1 MSDDF
6 VRTGTRVHS
15 LQFPYVLTHMAGSA
29 KVNKPGL
36 LLLNTFERDA
46 GGGTGVQVVPV
57 EQVYIYTPPFTDDFS
72 TRRERHAG
80 LRIAYENHSDFSIRS
95 D

>member
-15 LQFPYVLTHMAGSA
+15 LQFPYVLTHMAESA

-57 EQVYIYTPPFTDDFS
+57 EQVYTHPHSLTISAHD
-72 TRRERHAG
+72 ERGMQA
-80 LRIAYENHSDFSIRS
+80 
-95 D
+95 